1 MNDFYSLKK
10 RELSLQI
17 EMLIS
22 FCLQTSFSIGS
33 SCVASTS
40 TYFDSRAGFISIDVY
55 PHGANH
61 ELFDGRIAFNVTC
74 DEDSKE
80 KLCILYAYL
89 IDVLNNGYSK
99 FGGFSP
105 VQKAS

>member
-1 MNDFYSLKK
+1 MNVYYDLKK

-33 SCVASTS
+33 SCVACTA
-40 TYFDSRAGFISIDVY
+40 TYFDSRSGFISIDVY

-74 DEDSKE
+74 DEGSKE

-99 FGGFSP
+99 FCGFN
-105 VQKAS
+105 QIKKAS